1 VTRPIAALLA
11 FALVIGGCE
20 ARREVAASG
29 SITVKLPPA
38 RPALS
43 VPGFSFHGPK
53 KSARSV

>member
-1 VTRPIAALLA
+1 LA
-11 FALVIGGCE
+11 FALVTGGCE